1 MPGPRSL
8 RRPRLFALGVAIAAG
23 SAAWAAGDRA
33 PAVAP
38 ATLVTEAQM
47 LDETT
52 ALAQAVSRARR
63 TPLKI
68 DWQRRLISAA
78 DARAAAEANVRGGAS
93 PAETEVDEKLFQR
106 LGLLDRG
113 ASYLDRLAGAVGR
126 DPAGFYEPSARR
138 LSVPDFVSLAEQRPA
153 LAHEIAHALQDQ
165 RFGLRRFLTRRAEA
179 GPPPEPIPSGDF
191 GTDPSPSPPRRS
203 GVLVAGGSG
212 NPSRVPS
219 TMKTTPDGRRG
230 LSLDEQLARQA
241 LIEGDASVL
250 SMEALDPRGAFP
262 APMELADTTERAREG
277 VVPAF
282 PPHTPRFLRELL
294 AFPYIDGFA
303 FVARERATASWAAID
318 AIWGRPPESTTQILH
333 PEKYD
338 RRQSPVEIELPQL
351 PLMGDGLRLVRA
363 DTLGELVLR
372 VWLAAPGP
380 GLAADP
386 LLTRETAERAATG
399 WRGDRVAIYL
409 PAAADAPP
417 PASLPDAGAPPPAR
431 AAAALALLTTWESD
445 GDADDFLQSV
455 APRLAALAAGG
466 ELELA
471 LPIDASERPAV
482 WRERGGDTVFG
493 VQRRGTAVALL
504 LGAPEAAIPSLG
516 TMLDVLSP
524 KRGDRSRRAKP
535 ARR

>member
-1 MPGPRSL
+1 MPAPRSP
-8 RRPRLFALGVAIAAG
+8 RRPRLFALGVVVAAG

-33 PAVAP
+33 PVVAPAAAPAGATASAP

-47 LDETT
+47 LDETA
-52 ALAQAVSRARR
+52 ALAQAVGRARH
-63 TPLKI
+63 TPARI
-68 DWQRRLISAA
+68 DWQRRLVSAA
-78 DARAAAEANVRGGAS
+78 DARTAVEANLRAGAS
-93 PAETEVDEKLFQR
+93 PPETELDEKLFQR
-106 LGLLDRG
+106 LGLLDSG
-113 ASYLDRLAGAVGR
+113 ASYLDRLAGAIGR
-126 DPAGFYEPSARR
+126 DPGGFYDPFARR
-138 LSVPDFVSLAEQRPA
+138 LLVPDFILLAEQRPA

-165 RFGLRRFLTRRAEA
+165 RFGLRRFL
-179 GPPPEPIPSGDF
+179 
-191 GTDPSPSPPRRS
+191 
-203 GVLVAGGSG
+203 
-212 NPSRVPS
+212 
-219 TMKTTPDGRRG
+219 KTTPDGRRG
-230 LSLDEQLARQA
+230 LSFDEQLARQA

-250 SMEALDPRGAFP
+250 SMEAIDPRGAFP
-262 APMELADTTERAREG
+262 APTELADTVERARAG

-294 AFPYIDGFA
+294 AFPYVDGFA

-318 AIWGRPPESTTQILH
+318 AIWARPPESTTQILH

-338 RRQSPVEIELPQL
+338 RRQAPVEIELPPL
-351 PLMGDGLRLVRA
+351 PLMGDGLRLARA

-386 LLTRETAERAATG
+386 LLPRETAERAASG

-417 PASLPDAGAPPPAR
+417 PVSTPDAGAPAPAR
-431 AAAALALLTTWESD
+431 SAAALAWLTTWESD
-445 GDADDFLQSV
+445 GDADDFLHSV

-466 ELELA
+466 ELEVA
-471 LPIDASERPAV
+471 LPVVTDHPIV

-504 LGAPEAAIPSLG
+504 LGAPEAAVPSLG
-516 TMLDVLSP
+516 TMLDVLFP

-535 ARR
+535 AKR

>member
-1 MPGPRSL
+1 MPAPRSL
-8 RRPRLFALGVAIAAG
+8 RRPRLFALAVAIAAG
-23 SAAWAAGDRA
+23 STAWAAGDRAPAVA

-52 ALAQAVSRARR
+52 ALAQAIGRARR
-63 TPLKI
+63 APVKI
-68 DWQRRLISAA
+68 DWQRRLVSAV
-78 DARAAAEANVRGGAS
+78 DARVTAEALVRGGAS

-106 LGLLDRG
+106 LGLLDTG

-126 DPAGFYEPSARR
+126 DPAGSTIRR
-138 LSVPDFVSLAEQRPA
+138 RGGCSVPDFVSLAEQRPA

-165 RFGLRRFLTRRAEA
+165 RFGLRRFL
-179 GPPPEPIPSGDF
+179 
-191 GTDPSPSPPRRS
+191 
-203 GVLVAGGSG
+203 
-212 NPSRVPS
+212 
-219 TMKTTPDGRRG
+219 KTTPDGRRG
-230 LSLDEQLARQA
+230 LSFDEQLARQA
-241 LIEGDASVL
+241 LIEGDASVV
-250 SMEALDPRGAFP
+250 SMEAIDPRGAFP
-262 APMELADTTERAREG
+262 APMELADTAARAREG

-294 AFPYIDGFA
+294 AFPYIEGFA

-318 AIWGRPPESTTQILH
+318 AIWARPPESTTQILH

-338 RRQSPVEIELPQL
+338 RRQAPVEIELPQL
-351 PLMGDGLRLVRA
+351 PLMGDGLRLARA

-417 PASLPDAGAPPPAR
+417 PASSPDAGAPAPVAQRCR
-431 AAAALALLTTWESD
+431 AGLADHL
-445 GDADDFLQSV
+445 
-455 APRLAALAAGG
+455 
-466 ELELA
+466 
-471 LPIDASERPAV
+471 
-482 WRERGGDTVFG
+482 G
-493 VQRRGTAVALL
+493 VRR
-504 LGAPEAAIPSLG
+504 
-516 TMLDVLSP
+516 
-524 KRGDRSRRAKP
+524 
-535 ARR
+535 

>member
-1 MPGPRSL
+1 MPAPASL
-8 RRPRLFALGVAIAAG
+8 RRPHLFALGVAIAAG

-33 PAVAP
+33 AAVAP
-38 ATLVTEAQM
+38 AVSAPNLVTEAQM
-47 LDETT
+47 LEETT
-52 ALAQAVSRARR
+52 ALAQAIGRARR
-63 TPLKI
+63 APVKF
-68 DWQRRLISAA
+68 DWQRRLVSAA
-78 DARAAAEANVRGGAS
+78 DARAAAEASVRGGSS

-106 LGLLDRG
+106 LGLLDSG

-126 DPAGFYEPSARR
+126 DPTGFYDPSARR
-138 LSVPDFVSLAEQRPA
+138 LSVPDFVSLPEQRPA

-165 RFGLRRFLTRRAEA
+165 RFGLRRFLRTA
-179 GPPPEPIPSGDF
+179 
-191 GTDPSPSPPRRS
+191 
-203 GVLVAGGSG
+203 
-212 NPSRVPS
+212 
-219 TMKTTPDGRRG
+219 PDGRRG
-230 LSLDEQLARQA
+230 LSFDEQLARQA

-250 SMEALDPRGAFP
+250 SMEAIDPRGAFP
-262 APMELADTTERAREG
+262 APIEVADTAERARLG
-277 VVPAF
+277 IVPAF
-282 PPHTPRFLRELL
+282 PPHTPRFVRELL
-294 AFPYIDGFA
+294 AFPYIEGFA

-318 AIWGRPPESTTQILH
+318 AIWARPPESTTQILH

-338 RRQSPVEIELPQL
+338 RRQAPVEIELPQL
-351 PLMGDGLRLVRA
+351 PLMGDGLRLARA

-386 LLTRETAERAATG
+386 LLTRETAERAAAG

-417 PASLPDAGAPPPAR
+417 PASTPDAGAPAFVR
-431 AAAALALLTTWESD
+431 SAAALAWLTTWESD

-466 ELELA
+466 EVEVA
-471 LPIDASERPAV
+471 LPIDTAERPAV
-482 WRERGGDTVFG
+482 WRERAGDTVFA
-493 VQRRGTAVALL
+493 VQRRGSAVALL
-504 LGAPEAAIPSLG
+504 LGTPEVAVPSLG

-535 ARR
+535 AKR